1 MKTWT
6 LFGAAAPLAM
16 AATLSAQDIVID
28 GVADAAYGDA
38 QALQQ
43 VQTQFGNADMG
54 EEGFCNGSEIDG
66 LFAVVEGDTLYLLIA
81 GNLESNYN
89 KLEVF
94 IDAMPAEGQN
104 PLLGNNSDVDFG
116 ALNRM
121 GRFEDKKTGEVQ
133 PGLTFDDGF
142 LADFWI
148 SFTGGDGAPDKK
160 GVIPYD
166 TYMSYAELLT
176 GGGDTGNSGFAGP
189 GSSGALGALFAD
201 NFIEIAVDNSNVGGV
216 TGGDQPE
223 PDGGAGVITG
233 VEIAIPLSVLGHT
246 AGDDILVNAFI
257 NGSGHDFV
265 SNQVM
270 GPLLSGG
277 NLGEPRFV
285 NFAGIEG
292 QQFVVINTEGGGGGG
307 CEGDFNDDGVVNG
320 ADFGLMLAVWGDCAE
335 CPEDLN
341 GDGVVSGADVGLI
354 LSLWGDCPGDG
365 GGGGDEEGC
374 GDCNIANEFDLPG
387 CSDSDCE
394 SIVCAIDS
402 VCCELNWDDFCAGLA
417 ADNCDCDP

>member
-6 LFGAAAPLAM
+6 LVGAAAPLAI
-16 AATLSAQDIVID
+16 AGTLLAQDIVID
-28 GVADAAYGDA
+28 GVADEAYGEA
-38 QALQQ
+38 LLLQQ
-43 VQTQFGNADMG
+43 VQTQFGNADLG
-54 EEGFCNGSEIDG
+54 EQGFCNGSEIDA
-66 LFAVVEGDTLYLLIA
+66 LFALADDGMLYLLIA

-94 IDAMPAEGQN
+94 IDAMPDEGQN
-104 PLLGNNSDVDFG
+104 PLLGNNADVDFG

-133 PGLTFDDGF
+133 PGLTFDADF

-148 SFTGGDGAPDKK
+148 SFTGGDGAEEK

-176 GGGDTGNSGFAGP
+176 GGGDIGNSGFAGP
-189 GSSGALGALFAD
+189 GGSGALGALFAD
-201 NFIEIAVDNSNVGGV
+201 NLIEIAVDNSNVGGV

-270 GPLLSGG
+270 GPMLSGG

-285 NFAGIEG
+285 NFADIPGP
-292 QQFVVINTEGGGGGG
+292 QFAVVSTEGGGDDD
-307 CEGDFNDDGVVNG
+307 CEGDFNGDGVVNG
-320 ADFGLMLAVWGDCAE
+320 ADFGLMLAVWGDCAG

-354 LSLWGDCPGDG
+354 LSLWGECPGDC
-365 GGGGDEEGC
+365 GGGGDE
-374 GDCNIANEFDLPG
+374 
-387 CSDSDCE
+387 
-394 SIVCAIDS
+394 
-402 VCCELNWDDFCAGLA
+402 
-417 ADNCDCDP
+417 